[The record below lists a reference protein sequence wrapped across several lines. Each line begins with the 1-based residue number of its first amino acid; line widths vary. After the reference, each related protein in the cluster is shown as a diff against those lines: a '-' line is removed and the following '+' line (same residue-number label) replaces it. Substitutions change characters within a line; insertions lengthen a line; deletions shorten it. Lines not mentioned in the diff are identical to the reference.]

1 MKKTKFRSKNPIFG
15 KLREIRSKVVDSMDD
30 LQREFNDARDEIDEI
45 VSDGGWFNEENQEV
59 AEDLLE
65 YYEDSVNSFDEA
77 YESFM
82 RESDGLLRG
91 FTEDDSS
98 GSGY

>member
-1 MKKTKFRSKNPIFG
+1 MKKSKFGSNNPIFRQ
-15 KLREIRSKVVDSMDD
+15 LREIRSKVVDSMAD

-91 FTEDDSS
+91 FTED
-98 GSGY
+98 